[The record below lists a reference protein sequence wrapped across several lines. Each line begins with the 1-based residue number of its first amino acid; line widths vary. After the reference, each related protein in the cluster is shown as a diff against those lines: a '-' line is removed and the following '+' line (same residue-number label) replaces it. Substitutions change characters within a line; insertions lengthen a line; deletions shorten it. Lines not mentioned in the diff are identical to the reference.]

1 MYSELIGLLLLV
13 QPLDVPELGQRVVAE
28 LRNGYRIEGVLIEK
42 DSRSAVLSLE
52 SGELRLHLKRVRR
65 FHLPESSPKTDE
77 KSASRG
83 QQTTLRVTSA
93 KAGEQQLSFRVPE
106 KWEKVDDESGAL
118 TYVDP
123 RGEIRFRVEES
134 AEAHSLWKV
143 TARLR
148 RSHKAALAGFDVKQE
163 RFGNRWTEIRT
174 WEIDFEYSEGE
185 ERYRERRLH
194 LDFGATK
201 RVFIFRTRANSFSGL
216 IGHFERITSGMALLD
231 ATTAP
236 VEPDPSPEDI
246 PATDVPLEALERALE
261 EEIQQALDE
270 SPAGR

>member
-1 MYSELIGLLLLV
+1 MYSALIGLLLLA
-13 QPLDVPELGQRVVAE
+13 QPLDVPDLGQRVIAE
-28 LRNGYRIEGVLIEK
+28 LQNGYRIEGVLVEK

-52 SGELRLHLKRVRR
+52 SGELRLLLKRVRH
-65 FHLPESSPKTDE
+65 FHLPEPAPKTDE
-77 KSASRG
+77 KSTSRG
-83 QQTTLRVTSA
+83 QQTTIRVTR
-93 KAGEQQLSFRVPE
+93 ERQLSFRVPE
-106 KWEKVDDESGAL
+106 KWEKVDDASGTL
-118 TYVDP
+118 MYVDP
-123 RGEIRFRVEES
+123 QGEIRFRVEES
-134 AEAHSLWKV
+134 AETQSLWRV

-148 RSHKAALAGFDVKQE
+148 RSHKMALAGFDVKQE

-216 IGHFERITSGMALLD
+216 IGQFAGLTSGMELLD

-236 VEPDPSPEDI
+236 VEPDPSSKDTPT
-246 PATDVPLEALERALE
+246 ALVPLEALVRALE
-261 EEIQQALDE
+261 EEIQPTLDGGDATAE
-270 SPAGR
+270 